1 MPRNTTFGKFK
12 DSGAISVTTRR
23 RVGHSLTQKF
33 KSMTKREGA
42 WEAADKAALA
52 GGTISASCT
61 IACAAGATGAFAVAA
76 SGPFAAGALGVVG
89 LFLAA
94 KSTYSNRDKA
104 HNTLQP
110 YVWSYIDDEAPKL
123 IIDPIRSDVG
133 AAAMSLICDGQAQR
147 KLADGKYRAKENAFN
162 DFWNEYQKKSM
173 ALNALSGKTRQQME
187 RMESIL
193 VAAYRNNES
202 RQKLL
207 EKAFTPSGA
216 AHEFMRRLIH
226 FGNYM
231 QAATVVGKV
240 MQKDTAALEDLAV
253 TVPSVRDVR
262 DKLEAISDRISRD
275 DSTYEHVEKIMV
287 GP

>member
-23 RVGHSLTQKF
+23 RVGHSLSQKF
-33 KSMTKREGA
+33 KSMTKREGS

-52 GGTISASCT
+52 AGTISSSCT
-61 IACAAGATGAFAVAA
+61 IACAVGATGAFAVAA
-76 SGPFAAGALGVVG
+76 SGPFAAGALGAVG

-94 KSTYSNRDKA
+94 KNTISNRDTA

-123 IIDPIRSDVG
+123 IVDSIRSDIG
-133 AAAMSLICDGQAQR
+133 TAAMCLICDGQAQQ
-147 KLADGKYRAKENAFN
+147 KLADGKFREKEHAFN

-173 ALNALSGKTRQQME
+173 ALNALHGKTRQQME
-187 RMESIL
+187 KMEKIL
-193 VAAYRNNES
+193 IAAYRNNES

-207 EKAFTPSGA
+207 EKAFAPSGA
-216 AHEFMRRLIH
+216 AHEYMRRLIH
-226 FGNYM
+226 FGTYM

-240 MQKDTAALEDLAV
+240 MQKDTTALEDLAV
-253 TVPSVRDVR
+253 TVPNVREVR
-262 DKLEAISDRISRD
+262 VKLAAISDRISTD
-275 DSTYEHVEKIMV
+275 DSTYEQVEKIME